1 VAPASHP
8 ASPKSVALQQPSPVL
23 ASPLLHTSSQPGSDL
38 ANSPTSLPTVSP
50 PALNLVIDLS
60 HFDLQ
65 QVSDSGVSASPPLA
79 PRQHTMVLRPR
90 KAKTANI
97 SVTSALEPSSSPT
110 HEPST
115 FQEAQRSLPWKQAM
129 QEEIQALH
137 DNGTWT
143 LVTYHS
149 SMNLVSSRW
158 VYKIKRR
165 ADGSVERYKARLV
178 ALGFTQQ
185 EGIDYSETFSPV
197 IKPTTVRLVLT
208 IAISNGRSLHQ
219 LDVHN
224 AFLNGILQEEV
235 YMDQPP
241 GFVHSDFPTHVCRLH
256 KSLYGLKQ
264 APRAW
269 YKRLSDFLLS
279 IGFQA
284 SKADTSLFILFYG
297 GGLFYLLVYVED
309 ILLTR
314 SNSEL
319 LHKLI
324 NLLSSEFKLRDLG
337 MVHYFLGIEVK
348 PTFMGILLS
357 QQKYAT
363 DIISRA
369 GMSSCKP
376 VDTPSSPSSALT
388 TQSGAPYSDS
398 TKYRQIVG
406 ALQYLTFTRPDIC
419 YAVNKVCQFMHAP
432 TKDHWAAV
440 KRILRYL
447 QATKS
452 YGLHVTQGSP
462 LSFHGFTDV
471 DWAGSVDDRKST
483 GGYLVYLGNTPIS
496 WKYGKQRTVA
506 RSSTEAEYKA
516 LADGTAEILWL
527 RSLLSELQLSSPPM
541 TTLWCDNLRATFLS
555 VNLVFHAR
563 TKHVEV
569 DYHFVRDR
577 VAKKEIQVRFISSKD
592 N

>member
-1 VAPASHP
+1 
-8 ASPKSVALQQPSPVL
+8 
-23 ASPLLHTSSQPGSDL
+23 
-38 ANSPTSLPTVSP
+38 
-50 PALNLVIDLS
+50 
-60 HFDLQ
+60 
-65 QVSDSGVSASPPLA
+65 
-79 PRQHTMVLRPR
+79 
-90 KAKTANI
+90 
-97 SVTSALEPSSSPT
+97 
-110 HEPST
+110 
-115 FQEAQRSLPWKQAM
+115 LPWKQAM

-143 LVTYHS
+143 LVPYHS
-149 SMNLVSSRW
+149 SMNLVGSRW

-165 ADGSVERYKARLV
+165 ADGSIERYKARLV
-178 ALGFTQQ
+178 ARGFTQQ

-197 IKPTTVRLVLT
+197 IKPTTVQLVLT
-208 IAISNGRSLHQ
+208 IAISNGWSLHQ

-284 SKADTSLFILFYG
+284 SKADTSLFILSYG
-297 GGLFYLLVYVED
+297 GALFYLLVYVDD
-309 ILLTR
+309 ILLTG

-348 PTFMGILLS
+348 PTSMGILLS

-363 DIISRA
+363 DIIRRE

-388 TQSGAPYSDS
+388 TLSGSPYSDS

-432 TKDHWAAV
+432 TEDHWAAV

-447 QATKS
+447 QATTS
-452 YGLHVTQGSP
+452 YGLHVTRGSP
-462 LSFHGFTDV
+462 LSLHGFIDA

-496 WKYGKQRTVA
+496 WKSGKQHTVA

-541 TTLWCDNLRATFLS
+541 TTLWCDNLGATFLS
-555 VNLVFHAR
+555 VNPVFHAR

-569 DYHFVRDR
+569 DYHFVRNR

-592 N
+592 QLADVLTKPLSSTLFAYFRSKLRVESPSSA